1 MPHLLVSMVLF
12 FISQIMSTFSFDFLK
27 CHFDQEMHTAQFE
40 SISSAFCDVCVSA
53 IDRYGYL
60 EKILS
65 KWLSFANGTPASVR
79 VRVFDNLFDQL
90 WVQILFDFYFC
101 LWIPL
106 SNPMDLLVL
115 TQLIWRWIDLV
126 CLKQQFLFIFSKALA
141 ATLAQVGCFSLQL
154 KIIEILFFY
163 MNDQINRSEHD
174 FSDLFDWIDDKTH
187 HSMDGF
193 RKYEHLKE
201 SKKRE
206 LIYRDLPNL
215 INIQSKQVYSRIIRY
230 LYVDGESMTLF
241 PVSMFSV
248 KTVWIRF
255 LFVKYF
261 VRCWN
266 RWNWK
271 SKKWHKSS
279 SELTFYSILGIWSL
293 GWYKSWKFN
302 HWIFHW
308 Y

>member
-1 MPHLLVSMVLF
+1 
-12 FISQIMSTFSFDFLK
+12 
-27 CHFDQEMHTAQFE
+27 
-40 SISSAFCDVCVSA
+40 
-53 IDRYGYL
+53 
-60 EKILS
+60 
-65 KWLSFANGTPASVR
+65 
-79 VRVFDNLFDQL
+79 
-90 WVQILFDFYFC
+90 
-101 LWIPL
+101 
-106 SNPMDLLVL
+106 MDLLVL
-115 TQLIWRWIDLV
+115 TQLFWRWIDLE
-126 CLKQQFLFIFSKALA
+126 CLKQQFSFIFSKALA

-174 FSDLFDWIDDKTH
+174 FFDLFDWIDDKTH

-193 RKYEHLKE
+193 RKYEHLKD